1 MQPFSLKYRS
11 AENTRCVL
19 PFHCLWLGFLRR
31 GGHAK
36 QQNDKCKEKNVSRS
50 SHLVFTDNGWT
61 ISISAPATVVKIILD
76 GTTSA
81 ALWDRC
87 EDRRKWYRT
96 VRSR

>member
-1 MQPFSLKYRS
+1 MRFTFPLSLARVP
-11 AENTRCVL
+11 AA
-19 PFHCLWLGFLRR
+19 RR
-31 GGHAK
+31 PRK
-36 QQNDKCKEKNVSRS
+36 TTERQLQRKNVSRS

-87 EDRRKWYRT
+87 GDRRKWYRT

>member
-1 MQPFSLKYRS
+1 MRFTFPLSLAR
-11 AENTRCVL
+11 
-19 PFHCLWLGFLRR
+19 FLRR
-31 GGHAK
+31 SGHAK
-36 QQNDKCKEKNVSRS
+36 QQNDKCKEKNVSQS
-50 SHLVFTDNGWT
+50 SHLVFTNNGWT